1 MRVIDDFV
9 GGVLIADQHRGC
21 RGEAGAD
28 ERDGVA
34 AGQWT
39 RSRAHPEDLK
49 GRAAATAAA

>member
-49 GRAAATAAA
+49 GRAAATVTA